1 MTSAEQETQSGG
13 GGGEMC
19 QRQWKRKRTEEEEDD
34 DDRYTIAFSSCVRE
48 TVVSAEYRIY
58 ACRLT
63 TFLLVFKVAV

>member
-1 MTSAEQETQSGG
+1 MHLKRCHTHTIISPKMTSAEQETQSGG

-48 TVVSAEYRIY
+48 TVVSV
-58 ACRLT
+58 T
-63 TFLLVFKVAV
+63 